1 MSKRKGIILAGGLG
15 SRLHPL
21 TDVSSKQLLPVY
33 DKPMIYYPLSI
44 LMQLGMKDILIISSP
59 EDLPRFKSLLGS
71 GAKWGINLSFK
82 TQKKPNGIA
91 EALILGKNFLKEN
104 PSCLILGDNLFFGE
118 KLISKLKIADRDTLN
133 ASVLTYPVNDPRR
146 YGILEKKNN
155 KPYKIIE
162 KPSKPKSNNA
172 ITGIYFYPKNVSLEA
187 KKLKPSKRR
196 ELEISDLN
204 QTYLL
209 NEKLSVTELDKKS
222 TWLDC
227 GTFESL
233 LNASNF
239 VSKIQN
245 KQNKKVACLEE
256 IAYKKKWVSK
266 KLIHSRIKYYG
277 KSEYSNY
284 LKEIL
289 NDWN

>member
-71 GAKWGINLSFK
+71 GTKWGINLSFK
-82 TQKKPNGIA
+82 MQKKPNGIA

-118 KLISKLKIADRDTLN
+118 KLISKLKMANRDTLN
-133 ASVLTYPVNDPRR
+133 ASVLTYPVNDPGR

-162 KPSKPKSNNA
+162 KPSKPKSNKA

-209 NEKLSVTELDKKS
+209 KEKLSVTELDKKS

-256 IAYKKKWVSK
+256 IAYKNNWISK
-266 KLIHSRIKYYG
+266 KHIKAIIKVSTSSYG
-277 KSEYSNY
+277 NY
-284 LKEIL
+284 LNKII
-289 NDWN
+289 N

>member
-71 GAKWGINLSFK
+71 GTKWGINLSFK
-82 TQKKPNGIA
+82 MQKKPNGIA

-118 KLISKLKIADRDTLN
+118 KLISKLKIANRDILN
-133 ASVLTYPVNDPRR
+133 ASVLTYPVNDPGR

-162 KPSKPKSNNA
+162 KPSKPKSNKA

-209 NEKLSVTELDKKS
+209 KEKLSVTELDKKS

-227 GTFESL
+227 GTFENL

-256 IAYKKKWVSK
+256 IAYKNNWISK
-266 KLIHSRIKYYG
+266 KHIKAIIKVSTSSYG
-277 KSEYSNY
+277 NY
-284 LKEIL
+284 LNKII
-289 NDWN
+289 N

>member
-118 KLISKLKIADRDTLN
+118 KLISKLKMANRDTLN
-133 ASVLTYPVNDPRR
+133 ASVLTYPVNDPGR

-162 KPSKPKSNNA
+162 KPSKPKSNKA

-256 IAYKKKWVSK
+256 IAYKNNWISK
-266 KLIHSRIKYYG
+266 KHIKAIIKISTSSYG
-277 KSEYSNY
+277 NY
-284 LKEIL
+284 LNKII
-289 NDWN
+289 N

>member
-1 MSKRKGIILAGGLG
+1 MSKRKGIILAGGFG

-21 TDVSSKQLLPVY
+21 TDISSKQLLPIY

-44 LMQLGMKDILIISSP
+44 LMQLGMRDILIISSP

-82 TQKKPNGIA
+82 IQKKPNGIA

-118 KLISKLKIADRDTLN
+118 KLISKLKIADQDTLN
-133 ASVLTYPVNDPRR
+133 ASVLTYPVNDPGR

-245 KQNKKVACLEE
+245 KQKKKVACLEE
-256 IAYKKKWVSK
+256 IAYKNNWISK
-266 KLIHSRIKYYG
+266 KHIKAIIKISTSSYG
-277 KSEYSNY
+277 NY
-284 LKEIL
+284 LNKII
-289 NDWN
+289 N

>member
-209 NEKLSVTELDKKS
+209 NEKLSVTELDKRS

-245 KQNKKVACLEE
+245 KQKKKVACLEE
-256 IAYKKKWVSK
+256 IAYKNNWISK
-266 KLIHSRIKYYG
+266 KHIKAIIKISTSSYG
-277 KSEYSNY
+277 NY
-284 LKEIL
+284 LNKII
-289 NDWN
+289 N

>member
-256 IAYKKKWVSK
+256 IAYKNNWISK
-266 KLIHSRIKYYG
+266 KHIKAIIKISTSSYG
-277 KSEYSNY
+277 NY
-284 LKEIL
+284 LNKII
-289 NDWN
+289 N